1 MIRRMLSPVMMMITM
16 MVVMVMATNS
26 VNMERTGQQKM
37 ADDSGKARMVELD
50 QTWPLSDEFKA
61 ILGNFDCLPI
71 TLAYVGHLRGRAG
84 VLGRSGLHGHR
95 VPAGGAHPA
104 ILLQAKAGQGGSRS
118 SVFQQSPHQSLQSD
132 NLFMAL
138 DNQNPS

>member
-37 ADDSGKARMVELD
+37 ADGSSKARMVELD

-61 ILGNFDCLPI
+61 ILGREDCFHKAAVLSLLVKGFRSFALSNMHNSKLFTKKSKKCFYECEHSFCSKLFHEGANSRCISPPFPI
-71 TLAYVGHLRGRAG
+71 MTTLTTHV
-84 VLGRSGLHGHR
+84 
-95 VPAGGAHPA
+95 
-104 ILLQAKAGQGGSRS
+104 
-118 SVFQQSPHQSLQSD
+118 
-132 NLFMAL
+132 
-138 DNQNPS
+138 

>member
-37 ADDSGKARMVELD
+37 ADGSSKARMVELD

-61 ILGNFDCLPI
+61 ILGREDCFHK
-71 TLAYVGHLRGRAG
+71 AA
-84 VLGRSGLHGHR
+84 VLSLLVKGFRSFALSNMHN
-95 VPAGGAHPA
+95 
-104 ILLQAKAGQGGSRS
+104 S
-118 SVFQQSPHQSLQSD
+118 
-132 NLFMAL
+132 NLFTKKARNVFMNVNNEHSFCSKLFHEGANSRCISPPFPIMTTL
-138 DNQNPS
+138 TTHV